1 MNFSSNMVATRS
13 LKRAVNS
20 HKLGYDIGSLFVA
33 FLVLAKCDRRYCHA
47 LKKSGI
53 VMVMDEDGM
62 ITITYGKTG
71 VILYLNL
78 ESVLKLTVG

>member
-1 MNFSSNMVATRS
+1 
-13 LKRAVNS
+13 
-20 HKLGYDIGSLFVA
+20 
-33 FLVLAKCDRRYCHA
+33 
-47 LKKSGI
+47 
-53 VMVMDEDGM
+53 MVMDDDGM